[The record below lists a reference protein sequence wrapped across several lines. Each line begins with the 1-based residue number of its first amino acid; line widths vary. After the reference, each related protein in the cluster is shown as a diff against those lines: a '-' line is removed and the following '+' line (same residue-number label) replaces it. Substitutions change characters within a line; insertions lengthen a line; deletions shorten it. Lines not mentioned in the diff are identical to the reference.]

1 MPTRSRSQANLRP
14 PLPAFSHSPSKSHGS
29 HGRHDYPRISASAS
43 CPSFP
48 PTPPE
53 SISEASSSSTSPDP
67 SAPFSISLT
76 AVSVAR
82 SAFFKY
88 VVPRLPPELQEI
100 AYNPPKVTDPASL
113 VPLLRAVAPYTQFM
127 VLILALYVV
136 WCVVAGIV
144 GYFAR
149 FLRFAFRI
157 APVIALIAW
166 VMAAS
171 GQGGI
176 DVLFEALK
184 QYAGVDDPAN
194 RAPGAR
200 GGAAAPAG
208 AAGRAGSYYFGGSS
222 SDAGSRTSTTNRRAR
237 SRSHSSGS
245 DSDSDSSFWSSSRE
259 SKKEAGAGTWPRS
272 PPATG
277 KGAKP
282 EQGDAPDV
290 LKMLFGSSNV
300 NVNDDGLAAV
310 VQDYVKRAVVRASG
324 LEWLLGGSATTEVP
338 KQQVPEAKR
347 DSRKRR

>member
-1 MPTRSRSQANLRP
+1 MA
-14 PLPAFSHSPSKSHGS
+14 
-29 HGRHDYPRISASAS
+29 
-43 CPSFP
+43 
-48 PTPPE
+48 
-53 SISEASSSSTSPDP
+53 
-67 SAPFSISLT
+67 
-76 AVSVAR
+76 AVVYQHVMD
-82 SAFFKY
+82 AFFKY

-113 VPLLRAVAPYTQFM
+113 VPLLRAVAPYTQFI

-222 SDAGSRTSTTNRRAR
+222 SDAGSGTSRNNNRRAR

-245 DSDSDSSFWSSSRE
+245 ESDSDSSFWSSQPE
-259 SKKEAGAGTWPRS
+259 SKKARGTWPRS
-272 PPATG
+272 QPATG
-277 KGAKP
+277 KGAKA
-282 EQGDAPDV
+282 EQGEAPEV

-300 NVNDDGLAAV
+300 NVNDDGLTAV
-310 VQDYVKRAVVRASG
+310 VQDFVKRAVVRASG
-324 LEWLLGGSATTEVP
+324 LEWLLGGSTPAEVP